1 MTSPIPEGRSSKRLT
16 RRPVS
21 SMLDSGNEDDLLDA
35 LADTLSLNGE
45 DEWDWGAEHSEDDR

>member
-1 MTSPIPEGRSSKRLT
+1 
-16 RRPVS
+16 
-21 SMLDSGNEDDLLDA
+21 MLDSGNEDDVLDA

>member
-1 MTSPIPEGRSSKRLT
+1 MEARWPKIED
-16 RRPVS
+16 RRFDPV
-21 SMLDSGNEDDLLDA
+21 SMLDSGNEDDVLDA